1 MEEISMSEKTK
12 KREGNFN
19 SIVDS
24 KSKSMKVAE
33 QIMEA
38 IDEGNYEPGDKLPSE
53 IKLAEEMGVSRPSI
67 REALSGLNAV
77 GIVEARKG
85 SGTYVSNPSPRN
97 SLAGRFYIRECG
109 THVSGSDSQQIS
121 DVEASSVGKVAN
133 CLKIIR
139 ARQSLEPTALELI
152 INEVTEDDLNE
163 LEAILN
169 ELKKYSESADPEKY
183 LSADHDFHRRLID
196 ISSNEWLCEAMK
208 PLVSSMNRE
217 AYRELILD
225 YYLTNKD
232 RIQKCY
238 RVHKSIYEA
247 IAEKD
252 YFAAKSG
259 MHHHWSLVKEA
270 LEVRDFN

>member
-1 MEEISMSEKTK
+1 MSEKTK
-12 KREGNFN
+12 KREDSFN

-109 THVSGSDSQQIS
+109 THVNGSESQQIS
-121 DVEASSVGKVAN
+121 DASEVSSLGKVAN

-139 ARQSLEPTALELI
+139 ARESLEPTSLELI
-152 INEVTEDDLNE
+152 INEVTDDDLNE
-163 LEAILN
+163 LEAILD
-169 ELKKYSESADPEKY
+169 ELKKYSDNADAEKY

-196 ISSNEWLCEAMK
+196 ISSNEWLCEAME
-208 PLVSSMNRE
+208 PLVSSMNQE
-217 AYRELILD
+217 AYRELILNH
-225 YYLTNKD
+225 YLTNKD
-232 RIQKCY
+232 KIQKSY
-238 RVHKSIYEA
+238 RVHKSIYDA